1 MIKKT
6 GDLNQEELL
15 FRLLR
20 PVGQARR
27 QHRQMFENSDRGH
40 KPIASIYPLVAV
52 YHGLVVAAM
61 AYLDRRQVLRA
72 ESATSFVWA
81 GSVQVAEVGMS
92 QRCQEPTSRT
102 NVAR

>member
-40 KPIASIYPLVAV
+40 KPIASIYSFAV

-81 GSVQVAEVGMS
+81 GSVQMAEVGMS